1 MLVCVGRTVVT
12 PEQVLP
18 MEAVC
23 AGPEDPALIPYL
35 YHCIH
40 HHYHHYYHYHYYHH
54 YHHHHY
60 YHHYD
65 DAAVVPVPA
74 MAGEKQTEQ

>member
-23 AGPEDPALIPYL
+23 AGPEEPALIPYL
-35 YHCIH
+35 YRYIH
-40 HHYHHYYHYHYYHH
+40 HNHH
-54 YHHHHY
+54 YHHHY
-60 YHHYD
+60 NHHYE